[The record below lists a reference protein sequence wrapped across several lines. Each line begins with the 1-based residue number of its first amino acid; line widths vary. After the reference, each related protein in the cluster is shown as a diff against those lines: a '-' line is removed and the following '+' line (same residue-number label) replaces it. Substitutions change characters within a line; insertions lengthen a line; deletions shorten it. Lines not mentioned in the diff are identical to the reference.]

1 MVDLEKMGTNNSF
14 CFICHHLVCL
24 AQRQTCRQRA
34 RQSAYKRLTP
44 SSHPSPILQS
54 HSLPV
59 IIRVGVGG
67 QMGGGG
73 KGLAPTPAQ
82 VPWQCNIWLLF
93 VCHFQQWVMAAWICF
108 AVMWDARAKAQD
120 TKERKAC
127 FSSIGRLLLL
137 PLSFPPP
144 FALFSVWE
152 ALPGL
157 YCRLKI
163 SENEQC

>member
-24 AQRQTCRQRA
+24 AQRQTKGQA
-34 RQSAYKRLTP
+34 VSLQKTYTIQSPLPHPTIPFSPCYYKG
-44 SSHPSPILQS
+44 
-54 HSLPV
+54 
-59 IIRVGVGG
+59 GVGRG